1 MKKIILSAL
10 VALGCVM
17 GVSASTQYK
26 VYDVK
31 MSLKTTKAGGTVA
44 TACCDTYAYPP
55 RWKAA
60 GTVAT
65 ACGDTYA
72 YRVKSSRRIEGVIAG
87 CGCIAMAGDST
98 CDGFETYFWDAT
110 TKTQLTN
117 YTWKTKLLQ
126 RIDKTGKVVEQFV
139 TFVVEDQDGEKFEL
153 MLAGFGTYSA
163 SKKGTKYDTISV
175 NGGVTGIVDA
185 PYKMI
190 RGSRSACGQTPDT
203 VVQTGAER
211 FGLNPNEQ
219 SCACGQT
226 PDTVV
231 QTQAAAVCE
240 DGICTEFGTSDVTP
254 VYGSYSIKYNKSK
267 SAKAEKSG
275 ATTKTLGLPSYVKF
289 AD

>member
-10 VALGCVM
+10 VALGCFM
-17 GVSASTQYK
+17 GASASTQYK

-31 MSLKTTKAGGTVA
+31 MSLKTTKAG
-44 TACCDTYAYPP
+44 
-55 RWKAA
+55 

-87 CGCIAMAGDST
+87 CGCLAMAGDPT

-117 YTWKTKLLQ
+117 YTWKTELLQ
-126 RIDKTGKVVEQFV
+126 RINKTGKTVEQFTV
-139 TFVVEDQDGEKFEL
+139 FSVEDQDGEKFEL
-153 MLAGFGTYSA
+153 MLAGFGAYSA
-163 SKKGTKYDTISV
+163 SKKGAEYDTISV
-175 NGGVTGIVDA
+175 SGGVTGIADA
-185 PYKMI
+185 PYKVI
-190 RGSRSACGQTPDT
+190 RGSCS
-203 VVQTGAER
+203 
-211 FGLNPNEQ
+211 
-219 SCACGQT
+219 ACGQT

-240 DGICTEFGTSDVTP
+240 DGICTESGTSDVTP
-254 VYGSYSIKYNKSK
+254 VHGSYSMKYNKSK
-267 SAKAEKSG
+267 SAKAEKYG
-275 ATTKTLGLPSYVKF
+275 ATAKTLGLPSYVEF

>member
-10 VALGCVM
+10 VALGCFM
-17 GVSASTQYK
+17 GASASTQYK

-31 MSLKTTKAGGTVA
+31 MSLKTTKAG
-44 TACCDTYAYPP
+44 
-55 RWKAA
+55 

-87 CGCIAMAGDST
+87 CGCLAMAGDPT

-117 YTWKTKLLQ
+117 YTWKTELLQ
-126 RIDKTGKVVEQFV
+126 RIDKTGKVVEQVV

-153 MLAGFGTYSA
+153 ALAGFGTYSA
-163 SKKGTKYDTISV
+163 SKKDAEYDTISV
-175 NGGVTGIVDA
+175 SGGVTGIVDA
-185 PYKMI
+185 PYKTI
-190 RGSRSACGQTPDT
+190 RGSC
-203 VVQTGAER
+203 
-211 FGLNPNEQ
+211 N
-219 SCACGQT
+219 ACGQT

-240 DGICTEFGTSDVTP
+240 DGICTESGTSDVTP
-254 VYGSYSIKYNKSK
+254 VYGSYSMKYNKSK
-267 SAKAEKSG
+267 SVKAEKYG
-275 ATTKTLGLPSYVKF
+275 ATDKTLGLPSYVEF